1 MQLRD
6 RPKREK
12 RNPSVFNNNHSQLTK
27 SFQSK
32 KRTLHRSGQLY
43 NCTQLKFIK
52 KTKQGRQ
59 WLRRDRNPSG
69 GMCAMFEGPAMV
81 IVWLSTPAIVAIGSV
96 GAGLAFHAISRLWAA
111 ERE

>member
-32 KRTLHRSGQLY
+32 KRLY
-43 NCTQLKFIK
+43 TVRASYIIALNLNSSK
-52 KTKQGRQ
+52 KTRQGRQ